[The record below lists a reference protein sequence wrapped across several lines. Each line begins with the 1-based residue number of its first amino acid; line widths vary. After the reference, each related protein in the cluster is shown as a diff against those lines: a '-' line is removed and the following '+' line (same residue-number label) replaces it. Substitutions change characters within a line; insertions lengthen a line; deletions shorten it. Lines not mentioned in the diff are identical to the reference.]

1 MAYHIVDKTKNLGT
15 MITAKP
21 LLSENAKDF
30 IDYALDVIKTMDGAP
45 EHTAEEQALVNEKLT
60 KLKKYLEGITVS
72 YNETTPKISEN
83 PVSQSAENFSG
94 TGHS

>member
-1 MAYHIVDKTKNLGT
+1 

-45 EHTAEEQALVNEKLT
+45 EHTTEEQALVNEKLN
-60 KLKKYLEGITVS
+60 KLEEYLKVITVS
-72 YNETTPKISEN
+72 YNETAPKTSEN
-83 PVSQSAENFSG
+83 SLGQSAENFSG

>member
-1 MAYHIVDKTKNLGT
+1 
-15 MITAKP
+15 MITPKP

-45 EHTAEEQALVNEKLT
+45 EHNPEQQALVNEKLT
-60 KLKKYLEGITVS
+60 KLKEYLEVISVS
-72 YNETTPKISEN
+72 YNETVPQISEN
-83 PVSQSAENFSG
+83 ALGQSAENYSG

>member
-1 MAYHIVDKTKNLGT
+1 MITAKPIN

-45 EHTAEEQALVNEKLT
+45 EHTAAEQALVNEKLA
-60 KLKKYLEGITVS
+60 KLKEYIEVVSIS
-72 YNETTPKISEN
+72 YNETVPGKTENSLAKTP
-83 PVSQSAENFSG
+83 ENFSG

>member
-1 MAYHIVDKTKNLGT
+1 
-15 MITAKP
+15 MISPKP

-45 EHTAEEQALVNEKLT
+45 EHNLEAQEVVNQKLA
-60 KLKKYLEGITVS
+60 KLKDYIDVLAASYHETV
-72 YNETTPKISEN
+72 PKVSEN
-83 PVSQSAENFSG
+83 PVDTNTAQFSG